1 MKQILLILLVLGVLC
16 ACEEKHFMTD
26 PDYRKMVERDFQKKK
41 KVLEDNPGNLF
52 AVFDSPMSVE
62 EREALMF
69 LYAYSPLIDI
79 SFSGG
84 DFLLKNVRWA
94 FQARETMPWGKDIPE
109 DIFRH
114 FVLPVRG
121 GKEDLDTAR
130 VVFYKE
136 LKERVMTC
144 ESMEKAALEV
154 NHWCHEHVIYK
165 PTNARTRSPL
175 ATMLTAYGRCGEE
188 SIFTL
193 AALRAVGIPARQIY
207 VPRWAHCDDNH
218 AWIEVWVDGV
228 WKYLGACE
236 PEPRL
241 NIAWFTLPVQRAI
254 YVESE
259 VFGKYRGQEEIV
271 YVNESGSG
279 VNVTSHYTPTVP
291 IVVQV
296 VDKEGQPVE
305 HAKVEYKIFNYG
317 EFYPVVTLYSDVK
330 GEISLTLGKGD
341 VFVWAGKGEK
351 FGFGELS
358 VERQDSLV
366 IVLDKNVGDLFSGEW
381 DLVPPRQHDITALST
396 DGERAVNDRRFA
408 REDSLRNTYV
418 STFMSRE
425 QAKGI
430 AMELGV
436 DTARFATYL
445 VSARGNYPELL
456 RFMREVSPGYREL
469 AMNLLMVI
477 AEKDLQDTPA
487 DVLLAHVKGDVS
499 DLANPYFTKYIL
511 NPRVQNELLTAYREP
526 IREFIKERGITDIV
540 GLVREIGKVKVVDS
554 LYLAKV
560 VTPPIG
566 VIRAGVTDVLS
577 RNVFFVAACRTMGI
591 PARLSPISGKPEYC
605 QNEIWHTVNFM
616 TEKVMPKGELMLQ
629 YTQKTVGDPK
639 YFLNFTIGKLENGRV
654 RTIDLGSNAAVD
666 MGVGASYET
675 IFAKPVPLEEGDYI
689 LSTGNRRSDGA
700 VLANLV
706 SLQVEAGKLTNI
718 EMLIRP
724 CVEKMEILG
733 MVSTALSFIPEGKT
747 KPEAIRFPEKGY
759 TAIALVE
766 ANKEPTN
773 HLLRD
778 MSGMKDDFENLGI
791 PLYFVFKNA
800 DHQEKFNRADFRA
813 FPSVIQWG
821 IDREGCLLQ
830 CLAESLH
837 LANPES
843 LPLIVLL
850 NAKGEVVFVSQG
862 YRVGLGTQI
871 MNIINRK

>member
-1 MKQILLILLVLGVLC
+1 
-16 ACEEKHFMTD
+16 MTD
-26 PDYRKMVERDFQKKK
+26 PGYRKMVEQDFQKKK
-41 KVLEDNPGNLF
+41 KVLEGNPGNLF

-69 LYAYSPLIDI
+69 LYAYSPLIDL

-84 DFLLKNVRWA
+84 DFLLENVRWA
-94 FQARETMPWGKDIPE
+94 FQAREAMPWGKDIPE

-121 GKEDLDTAR
+121 GKENLDTAR
-130 VVFYKE
+130 IVFYKE
-136 LKERVMTC
+136 LKERVATC

-207 VPRWAHCDDNH
+207 TPRWAHCDDNH
-218 AWIEVWVDGV
+218 AWIEVWVDGE

-241 NIAWFTLPVQRAI
+241 NIAWFTLPVQRAM

-259 VFGKYRGQEEIV
+259 VFGKYNGQEEIV

-279 VNVTSHYTPTVP
+279 VNVTSHYTRTAPTL
-291 IVVQV
+291 VQV
-296 VDKEGQPVE
+296 IDENGQPVVN
-305 HAKVEYKIFNYG
+305 AKVEYKIFNYG

-330 GEISLTLGKGD
+330 GETSLTLGQGD
-341 VFVWAGKGEK
+341 IFVWASKGKK
-351 FGFGELS
+351 LGFGELS
-358 VERQDSLV
+358 VERQDTLTV
-366 IVLDKNVGDLFSGEW
+366 VLDKTVGDLFSGEW

-396 DGERAVNDRRFA
+396 DEERAVNDRRFA
-408 REDSLRNTYV
+408 REDSLRNVYV
-418 STFMSRE
+418 ATFMSRT
-425 QAKGI
+425 QGGDV

-436 DTARFATYL
+436 DTARFAAYM
-445 VSARGNYPELL
+445 VASRGNYSELL
-456 RFMREVSPGYREL
+456 RFMREVSPERRTL
-469 AMNLLMVI
+469 AMNLLGVI

-487 DVLLAHVKGDVS
+487 DVLLSHVEGDGRDVS
-499 DLANPYFTKYIL
+499 NPYFTEYIL

-526 IREFIKERGITDIV
+526 VREFLKRHDITDVTSLIQ
-540 GLVREIGKVKVVDS
+540 ETGKIKVVDS
-554 LYLAKV
+554 LYPAKV
-560 VTPPIG
+560 VTPPVG
-566 VIRAGVTDVLS
+566 VIRAGVTDALS

-591 PARLSPISGKPEYC
+591 PARLSPISGKPEYY
-605 QNEIWHTVNFM
+605 QNGTWHTVNFM
-616 TEKVMPKGELMLQ
+616 TEKVVPKGELMLH
-629 YTQKTVGDPK
+629 YAQKTVSDPK
-639 YFLNFTIGKLENGRV
+639 YFLNFTIGKLEDGRV

-666 MGVGASYET
+666 MGVGASYKT
-675 IFAKPVPLEEGDYI
+675 IFTKPVTLEEGDYL

-700 VLANLV
+700 VLADLV
-706 SLQVEAGKLTNI
+706 SFQVEAGKLTNI
-718 EMLIRP
+718 DMLIRP

-733 MVSTALSFIPEGKT
+733 VVPTALSIVPEGKT
-747 KPEAIRFPEKGY
+747 KPEAIRLPEKGY
-759 TAIALVE
+759 MAIALIE

-778 MSGMKDDFENLGI
+778 MSGMKDDFENLGV
-791 PLYFVFKNA
+791 PLYFVFKDA
-800 DHQEKFNRADFRA
+800 DHQAKFNRADFRV
-813 FPSVIQWG
+813 FPSVMQWG
-821 IDREGCLLQ
+821 TDLDGRLLKG
-830 CLAESLH
+830 LAEGLC
-837 LANPES
+837 LTNTES

-871 MNIINRK
+871 MNIISRK